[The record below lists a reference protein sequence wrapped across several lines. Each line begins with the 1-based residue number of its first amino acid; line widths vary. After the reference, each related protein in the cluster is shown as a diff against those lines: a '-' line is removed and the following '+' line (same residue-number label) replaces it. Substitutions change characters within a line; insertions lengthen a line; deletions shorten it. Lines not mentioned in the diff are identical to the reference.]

1 MKPTLSYLESI
12 SRGAGEILRGGFD
25 QKIQIE
31 KKGVIDLVTDIDRK
45 SEEYL
50 LEEIRA
56 RFPHH
61 SVIAE
66 ESGEIQGDDLHKW
79 YIDPLDGTVNFA
91 HGIPIFS
98 VSIAYSENGRVILG
112 AVYDPI
118 QDEYFCAERGGGA
131 WLNGKTI
138 NVSGEKTLDQSLLV
152 TGFSYDIR
160 TNPVN
165 NLDQYVAF
173 SLRSQGVRRL
183 GSAALDLAYIAA
195 GRLDGFW
202 EISIYSWDIAA
213 GSLIVEEAG
222 GKVTDVHGGSD
233 FLSSPPSVL
242 ATNSHIHTQML
253 TVLEQI

>member
-56 RFPHH
+56 RFR
-61 SVIAE
+61 
-66 ESGEIQGDDLHKW
+66 
-79 YIDPLDGTVNFA
+79 TVNFA

-138 NVSGEKTLDQSLLV
+138 KVSGEKTLDQSLLV